1 MTSNAAEFLRVTT
14 SQGPSGVLLRDGED
28 YLFQYDPSAPREAEI
43 ALTMEKRAT
52 QFRSKT
58 LFPIFEM
65 NLPEGYVLEQLQHRF
80 AKTLPMD
87 PMLLLTL
94 TGGQAAVGRVST
106 HSGNSPVASIDAGV
120 KLESILTW
128 NGSEDLFRVLSA
140 RYLTRTGMSGV
151 QPKVLVPEEVPAA
164 VRGKGTLAMSDLIV
178 KSAGDDFPGLAVNEF
193 VCMSIAREA
202 GVPVPDFYLSENR
215 KLFVVRRF
223 DRTSTGEAIGFEDMA
238 ALMGKAT
245 RDKYKGSYG
254 QIARA
259 IDLFCA
265 PEHKAAAKAQLFDQV
280 ALSVM
285 LGNGDAHLKNFGLLY
300 THPLANDMRMAP
312 AYDIANT
319 TRYIPEDALALALH
333 GSRSLMVAR
342 ADLREFGEQCGV
354 IDPEVRMG
362 QLIEAAETILFLHQD
377 LLDDDP
383 EILAALR
390 HGVDQFTQSHE
401 QRASP
406 SP

>member
-1 MTSNAAEFLRVTT
+1 MKSDTAKYIQVTT
-14 SQGPSGVLLRDGED
+14 PQGQSGSLLRDGGD
-28 YLFQYDPSAPREAEI
+28 YLFQYDPRAPREAEI
-43 ALTMEKRAT
+43 ALTMEMRAT
-52 QFRSKT
+52 QFRSQT

-80 AKTLPMD
+80 AKTTSMD

-94 TGGQAAVGRVST
+94 TGSQAAVGRVSA
-106 HSGNSPVASIDAGV
+106 HSASSPATGNEVGV
-120 KLESILTW
+120 KLETILAW
-128 NGSEDLFRVLSA
+128 NGAEDLFRALSE

-151 QPKVLVPEEVPAA
+151 QPKVLVPEELPAT
-164 VRGKGTLAMSDLIV
+164 VYGKASMAMSDLIV
-178 KSAGDDFPGLAVNEF
+178 KSAGEDFPGLAVNEF
-193 VCMSIAREA
+193 ICMSIAREA
-202 GVPVPDFYLSENR
+202 GVPVPEFYLSENR

-223 DRTSTGEAIGFEDMA
+223 DRTPAGEAVGFEDMA

-265 PEHKAAAKAQLFDQV
+265 PEYKVAAKAQLFDQV

-312 AYDIANT
+312 AYDIVNT
-319 TRYIPEDALALALH
+319 TRYIPEDALALTLN

-342 ADLREFGEQCGV
+342 VDIREFGEQCGV
-354 IDPEVRMG
+354 ADPSARMG

-383 EILAALR
+383 EILTALR
-390 HGVDQFTQSHE
+390 QGVDQFTRAHE
-401 QRASP
+401 HIAST